1 MYHTQEKRGS
11 RLIAPITCTKDN
23 AWLGVAWYFWY
34 DEQDAVFWGN
44 VSKKATRY
52 YEVYKGDI
60 DCQNVLDT
68 VFNEEHY
75 LFWIKQID
83 KVQVRFAKLG
93 KELTL
98 KALNQ
103 FFKEEGKWTKFD
115 GIMFQDISEN
125 QKNYILGQFQYK
137 KRIQLA
143 VYNYNIITN
152 FALAFEGQCV

>member
-11 RLIAPITCTKDN
+11 RLIAPLVCRKDN
-23 AWLGVAWYFWY
+23 AWLGNAWYFWY
-34 DEQDAVFWGN
+34 ADDDAVFWGN
-44 VSKKATRY
+44 VGKKGTGY
-52 YEVYKGDI
+52 YEVYEADI
-60 DCQNVLDT
+60 DCRNILDT

-75 LFWIKQID
+75 IFWVRQID
-83 KVQVRFAKLG
+83 KVQLRFAKLG

-98 KALNQ
+98 KELND
-103 FFKEEGKWTKFD
+103 FFKTNGVWSKFD
-115 GIMFQDISEN
+115 GVMFQDISGN